1 MKNLD
6 ETKHYL
12 LEKINRDELV
22 VKKHK
27 KVCTTPNYIE
37 HFLIEGSKITGCV
50 SIFAFASSVGIP
62 IGIKKSII
70 ELKICVIAVAIKKC
84 KSRIYK
90 KKKNHNEKVV
100 LAKSELNSIEVFI
113 PTALIDSLFSHEP
126 FVFKNNFL
134 KEYNGMKEE
143 IKKLKT

>member
-1 MKNLD
+1 MKNID

-12 LEKINRDELV
+12 LEKINRDELI

-113 PTALIDSLFSHEP
+113 STALIDSLFSHEP